1 MVELG
6 PLGPYREPG
15 QTNDIIE
22 VDIGKVEIEIFTINN
37 YSPPSPPSPPSPLR
51 PLRPRFKFE
60 LFGKYNFIGP
70 NCKLEIEKFSKD
82 KFLEEI
88 YKTGFYIIKDPTC
101 YTNGDICFEALPFHT
116 IRNINFKERLHIIKI
131 DIKTDAFYLKCKD
144 YWKDQEQ
151 QNVRVT
157 MDGKEL
163 QLKHHQSRAD
173 RKAIQ

>member
-15 QTNDIIE
+15 QTNNIIE

-37 YSPPSPPSPPSPLR
+37 Y
-51 PLRPRFKFE
+51 FKFE

-82 KFLEEI
+82 KFLEKI
-88 YKTGFYIIKDPTC
+88 YNTGFYIIKDPTC